1 MNLFGHFQSVVR
13 TELSAMMAAGEL
25 KPGLDISRVTAEP
38 PRDASHG
45 DVTTNAAMVVARA
58 AGMAPKVLAEVLAKR
73 LAKQP
78 DVLSAEV
85 AGPGFINLH
94 LKETFW
100 PKILDAILEKGEDYG
115 HSDLGKGIKTNVE
128 YVSANPT
135 GPLHVGH
142 CRGAVFG
149 DALAALLKVTGY
161 DVSREYYIN
170 DAGAQVDTVARSAFL
185 RYQEALGTDIGEIPV
200 GLYPGEYL
208 IPVGQALAAE
218 HGKNLLSMTEEQ
230 WLPIARK
237 KAISMMMD
245 LIRSDLASLKIHQ
258 DVFFSEKSLHESNE
272 VRDTVADLRVRGH
285 VYEGRLPPPKGELP
299 EDWEDREQTLFRATK
314 FGDDIDRPLLK
325 SDGSYTYFASDVA
338 YSRNKIRRGFKEL
351 IYVLGADHGGY
362 VKRLEAVASAIAGP
376 GKVDVIVRL
385 CQLVKL
391 FRNGEPV
398 RMSKRAG
405 EFVTLR
411 EVVDEVGPDV
421 VRFMMLY
428 RKNEAPLDFDF
439 AKVTEQSKDNAVFY
453 VQYAHARVCSVLRN
467 GAELGQTGVNHDFSL
482 LVDEAERLVVKRLAE
497 YPKMLEGAALAH
509 EPHRISFYLYELAS
523 DFHSLWNKGKESPQL
538 RFIVKNELIL
548 TDTRLAFLRAIRYVL
563 GNGLRILGVNP
574 VEEM

>member
-1 MNLFGHFQSVVR
+1 
-13 TELSAMMAAGEL
+13 MMAAGEL
-25 KPGLDISRVTAEP
+25 PPNLDLSRVTAEP
-38 PRDASHG
+38 PRDVAHG
-45 DVTTNAAMVVARA
+45 DVTTNAAMVVAKA
-58 AGMAPKVLAEVLAKR
+58 AGKAPRVLAEALAKR
-73 LAKQP
+73 LAQQP
-78 DVLSAEV
+78 DVLSADV
-85 AGPGFINLH
+85 AGPGFINLR

-100 PKILDAILEKGEDYG
+100 PKILNAILELGDDYG
-115 HSDLGKGIKTNVE
+115 RSDLGNGIKTNVE

-149 DALAALLKVTGY
+149 DALAALLEVTGY
-161 DVSREYYIN
+161 EVSKEYYIN

-185 RYQEALGTDIGEIPV
+185 RYQEALGTDIGGIPS
-200 GLYPGEYL
+200 GFYPGEYL

-218 HGKNLLSMTEEQ
+218 HGKNLLTMTEEQ
-230 WLPIARK
+230 WLPIARIK
-237 KAISMMMD
+237 SITMMMD
-245 LIRSDLASLKIHQ
+245 LIRSDLASLKIYQ
-258 DVFFSEKSLHESNE
+258 DIFFSEKSLHDSGE
-272 VRDTVADLRVRGH
+272 VRDTVADLRKRGQ

-299 EDWEDREQTLFRATK
+299 EGWEDREQTLFRTTE

-338 YSRNKIRRGFKEL
+338 YTRNKIQRGFKEL

-376 GKVDVIVRL
+376 GKVAVIARL

-411 EVVDEVGPDV
+411 EVVDEVGADV

-467 GAELGQTGVNHDFSL
+467 GAELGRAPVNQDFSL
-482 LVDEAERLVVKRLAE
+482 LIDEAERHVVRRLAE

-548 TDTRLAFLRAIRYVL
+548 TDTRLAFLQAIRYVL

>member
-1 MNLFGHFQSVVR
+1 MNLFGHFQALVR
-13 TELSAMMAAGEL
+13 SELSAMMAAGEL
-25 KPGLDISRVTAEP
+25 PSGLDIARVTAEP

-45 DVTTNAAMVVARA
+45 DVTTNAAMVVAKP
-58 AGMAPKVLAEVLAKR
+58 AGMAPKVLAEMLVKR

-78 DVLSAEV
+78 DVLSVAV
-85 AGPGFINLH
+85 AGPGFINLR
-94 LKETFW
+94 LKESFW
-100 PKILDAILEKGEDYG
+100 PKVLEAILVSGNEYG
-115 HSDLGKGIKTNVE
+115 QSDLGKGIKTNVE

-161 DVSREYYIN
+161 EVSTEYYIN
-170 DAGAQVDTVARSAFL
+170 DAGAQVDTVARSAYL
-185 RYQEALGTDIGEIPV
+185 RYQEALGTEIGEIPA

-218 HGKNLLSMTEEQ
+218 HGKNLLAMSEEQ

-237 KAISMMMD
+237 KAIAMMMD

-258 DVFFSEKSLHESNE
+258 DIFFSEKSLHDSNE
-272 VRDTVADLRVRGH
+272 VRDTVADLRAHGH

-299 EDWEDREQTLFRATK
+299 EDWEDREQTLFRATE

-362 VKRLEAVASAIAGP
+362 VKRLEAVAAAIAGP

-411 EVVDEVGPDV
+411 EVVDEVGADV

-467 GAELGQTGVNHDFSL
+467 GAEVGQTGVNHDFSL
-482 LVDEAERLVVKRLAE
+482 LVDEAERHVVKRLAE

-548 TDTRLAFLRAIRYVL
+548 TDTRLAFLQAIRYVL